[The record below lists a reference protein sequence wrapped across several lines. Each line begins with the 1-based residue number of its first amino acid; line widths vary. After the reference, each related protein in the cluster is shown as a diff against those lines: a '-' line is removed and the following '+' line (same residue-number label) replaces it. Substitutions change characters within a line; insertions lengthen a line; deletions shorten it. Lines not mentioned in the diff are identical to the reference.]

1 MMGVLAPSL
10 PVVGLEGRSV
20 GFRRRV
26 GTWKLIG
33 IGVRPCGW
41 TGMRIAVRLRVRIFR
56 VGVGIRFR
64 LGLEAGRRVGHGR
77 RSGLRLLHR
86 APGSD
91 FFSRIWDLINHTC
104 LYF

>member
-1 MMGVLAPSL
+1 MMWVLAPSL

-56 VGVGIRFR
+56 VGVGIRVKIR
-64 LGLEAGRRVGHGR
+64 IMVGLEPK
-77 RSGLRLLHR
+77 LRLLHR